1 MGNITVSDYWQDKGF
16 TDEEQ
21 VTDYQRSQ
29 HAYHALVSQ
38 RRKGIEQNKNLYAM
52 KVRQLLLNAIGDA
65 EYKNE
70 MADEIINNLF
80 EQFSLRERSKLRRI
94 EVKEIRGK

>member
-1 MGNITVSDYWQDKGF
+1 MGNITVSSYWQDKGF
-16 TDEEQ
+16 ADDEQ

-29 HAYHALVSQ
+29 HVYHALVSQ
-38 RRKGIEQNKNLYAM
+38 RRKGIKQNKNLYAM

-70 MADEIINNLF
+70 MADEFINNLF